1 MMKKFQVTYYN
12 AVRKSENSVMVLA
25 RSLESARAEEEK
37 AVAMMNQINPFI
49 SLKSIVEVK

>member
-1 MMKKFQVTYYN
+1 MKKFQVTYYN
-12 AVRKSENSVMVLA
+12 AARKSENSVIVLA
-25 RSLESARAEEEK
+25 RSVESARAEEEK